1 MVIVKSLKRA
11 SSNEDCATQGREE
24 LCNNKKRGEF
34 KILDRTSRI
43 SGITSNNNTR
53 ESTVT
58 FSSKNDVF
66 EISRPTKKENQNMHM
81 SKEDQKTILLEVSDG
96 LRRFELYEQQQK
108 EDLHT
113 DYQYDKS
120 IEELG
125 LERIVEQ
132 QNSERLK
139 RVKSAICVI
148 LKRQRQS
155 QLFKSFKKQQM
166 QKINESWLQ
175 KHYRPFSELSAKLAR
190 NRGLRDQEMA
200 PSHFPMQIVMSR

>member
-1 MVIVKSLKRA
+1 
-11 SSNEDCATQGREE
+11 
-24 LCNNKKRGEF
+24 
-34 KILDRTSRI
+34 
-43 SGITSNNNTR
+43 
-53 ESTVT
+53 
-58 FSSKNDVF
+58 
-66 EISRPTKKENQNMHM
+66 MHM